1 MTCPQCQQQTDLTS
15 GPCPSCGA
23 PLPLGA
29 SSAPPPSV
37 AHGAPAG
44 PAQATASGRPQV
56 AQQFSFDVRRL
67 SQADRIAGTA
77 TLVLFISLFLP
88 WFGASSGVF
97 TVTVDGLWHGWMYIV
112 LVVSLAV
119 MAYLAL
125 RAGFA
130 EMPFR
135 VPVTHDQALVA
146 ATGLSALLAFLGFIL
161 KPSGASWQWGA
172 FVGLIAALVAAAPFA
187 LPAIRARTSRGS

>member
-1 MTCPQCQQQTDLTS
+1 
-15 GPCPSCGA
+15 
-23 PLPLGA
+23 
-29 SSAPPPSV
+29 
-37 AHGAPAG
+37 
-44 PAQATASGRPQV
+44 
-56 AQQFSFDVRRL
+56 L

-88 WFGASSGVF
+88 WFGASSGNF

-112 LVVSLAV
+112 LIVSLVV